1 MTTRRSSW
9 RSAPQPRARPQ
20 GRPLQAVHA
29 AQRSHAAAL
38 RGGQVAPRPSR
49 IDVRGRARRW
59 KGTFDVIVLD
69 LADPVECGPAFPL
82 WSVRPRFLP
91 PHASQ
96 RATPSAPRGHG
107 CLPLPAPAGRARTRA
122 RECRPRQPRL
132 RLLGPRPGMEHRGVS
147 GKPCSTS
154 AGNKEAHSFTA
165 EKFHF
170 FAAEHFD
177 LAPRHEYAK
186 SCRTKEYYQTCFDKL
201 APDGIIVTQAGPL
214 SANQVTEICTPVVR
228 RRPACGPADFPASS
242 VMRMRCVAGSSLPRP
257 PRWGRCFPAASRRTA
272 RTCLRSVR
280 TALAEQDERT
290 DARAQVIVR
299 RPAPRSI
306 DWGGALC
313 SCAPPP
319 PLSLVHRPQVGLQP
333 RIQDGGRGRG
343 IREA

>member
-170 FAAEHFD
+170 
-177 LAPRHEYAK
+177 LTLRLG
-186 SCRTKEYYQTCFDKL
+186 TN
-201 APDGIIVTQAGPL
+201 TQNRAGPR
-214 SANQVTEICTPVVR
+214 STTRRASTSWRRTASSS
-228 RRPACGPADFPASS
+228 RRPA
-242 VMRMRCVAGSSLPRP
+242 RCP
-257 PRWGRCFPAASRRTA
+257 PTRSRR
-272 RTCLRSVR
+272 S
-280 TALAEQDERT
+280 
-290 DARAQVIVR
+290 
-299 RPAPRSI
+299 APP
-306 DWGGALC
+306 WCGGALPAGPQI
-313 SCAPPP
+313 S
-319 PLSLVHRPQVGLQP
+319 RPAL
-333 RIQDGGRGRG
+333 
-343 IREA
+343 